1 MEFKIGDYV
10 TRNSY
15 DNDIIFEIINL
26 NDNEAILKGVNVR
39 LIANSPL
46 EDLVLD
52 ESEREDEFLEH
63 IKSQDFF
70 IGDRNDYFYLPAK
83 VLQIDADKGYLEKC
97 LDFYKRNKI
106 MAFGKVIKEELMN
119 PRAFIIIRKT
129 EA

>member
-15 DNDIIFEIINL
+15 DNDIIFEIIGIS
-26 NDNEAILKGVNVR
+26 DNEAILKGVNVR

-63 IKSQDFF
+63 INSQDFF

-97 LDFYKRNKI
+97 LDFYKRN
-106 MAFGKVIKEELMN
+106 
-119 PRAFIIIRKT
+119 
-129 EA
+129 